1 VCTEN
6 LNPDVMVMKP
16 AKDQMGPDA
25 SGRLNGARNR
35 RILDDE
41 VMDTLAPDRADQP
54 FGKAI
59 LPW

>member
-35 RILDDE
+35 CIFGQGPVGSD
-41 VMDTLAPDRADQP
+41 VVVIAGIGTTLRRP
-54 FGKAI
+54 G
-59 LPW
+59 